1 MKIKLICLVF
11 CCFTAFFSSAKTHT
25 QIKKIEGN
33 KYSDI
38 YYFSTT
44 YNDGTIFTSCF
55 YGYPNNPFTNK
66 SSNWLS
72 FNKRNYY
79 GLKSGDVR
87 RCEEMLDST
96 HKYTKGEK

>member
-1 MKIKLICLVF
+1 MKIKIITLILY
-11 CCFTAFFSSAKTHT
+11 CFTAFFSSAKTHT
-25 QIKKIEGN
+25 PIKKTKGN
-33 KYSDI
+33 KHNI
-38 YYFSTT
+38 YYYSTT
-44 YNDGTIFTSCF
+44 YNDGKIFTSCF

-79 GLKSGDVR
+79 GLKSGDIR

-96 HKYTKGEK
+96 HRYK